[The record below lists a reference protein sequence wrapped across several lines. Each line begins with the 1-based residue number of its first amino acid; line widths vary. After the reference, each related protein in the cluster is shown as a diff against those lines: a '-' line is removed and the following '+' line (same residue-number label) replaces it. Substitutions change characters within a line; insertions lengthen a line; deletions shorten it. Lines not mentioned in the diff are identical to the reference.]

1 MAHDKL
7 LEYLKIMI
15 DMETHLYTQ
24 GLIRTQL
31 SQCIDHLAIRI
42 PHAKPSPPTMQRRQ
56 NTLWAFFL
64 LIVLSAGILLGCIF
78 FLSKGLLRTSAIQ
91 NGISLLLYYIA
102 LPLLLI
108 CALAIVIKILSSIVS
123 TMEYN
128 RVVDGFW
135 DTYQEQLEDYELS
148 LQYEKD
154 RLAQEQL
161 QKDYYLQELSA
172 IERIYTNTRSRL
184 EQFYQLEL
192 IYPKYHSLAMLSCLY
207 DCFASGLCTE
217 LTGLNGAYRFLETEL
232 QFGRIPATMDEAASF
247 PDELRERLYGL
258 YHALDLADKQAEALI
273 SSIQAQASISPQ
285 SGICSATTEY
295 EMARTKTETE
305 FEEKIKYISL
315 WRIKK

>member
-24 GLIRTQL
+24 DLVCSRL
-31 SQCIDHLAIRI
+31 SQCVDRLAIRI
-42 PHAKPSPPTMQRRQ
+42 PHAKPQPPTMERRR

-64 LIVLSAGILLGCIF
+64 LAALTLGVFIGCVSIFSAGRPRINAYSG
-78 FLSKGLLRTSAIQ
+78 SSG
-91 NGISLLLYYIA
+91 LLLYYIA
-102 LPLLLI
+102 LPLMLI
-108 CALAIVIKILSSIVS
+108 SALAIIVKILSSILS
-123 TMEYN
+123 TAEYN

-135 DTYQEQLEDYELS
+135 ETYQEQLEDYEMS

-154 RLAQEQL
+154 RLEKEQL
-161 QKDYYLQELSA
+161 QKDYFELELSA
-172 IERIYTNTRSRL
+172 MERIRTNTRSRMAK
-184 EQFYQLEL
+184 FYEPEL

-232 QFGRIPATMDEAASF
+232 QFGRIPATTEEAEAF
-247 PDELRERLYGL
+247 PDELKERLYGL
-258 YHALDLADKQAEALI
+258 YHAIEQARGQAEVLA
-273 SSIQAQASISPQ
+273 ASILEQAGRAPLN
-285 SGICSATTEY
+285 GICKATMEY
-295 EMARTKTETE
+295 EKARTKTEE
-305 FEEKIKYISL
+305 AFEEQIKYICL